1 MRDREEHVGN
11 MIREM
16 NATVDGN
23 LVAGWYAYVQRHRR
37 QALFFIVLV
46 LFVYGIV
53 LFRGTIGVDTE
64 EYMAVQRFIN
74 WKRIGRFG
82 LVFLQKIFWI
92 DQFNPYAS
100 YFVGLLFLWLS
111 ATIWCYFLEVVAGK
125 PLPEYASWLFGSFYL
140 ANAAFVDQMY
150 YSMQCAETSFILC
163 LSPFA
168 VLWFCRSLLAKRW
181 HRFLLSCLLFV
192 FLISVYQGI
201 VMMLVGGILI
211 FFLFIREWK
220 PMDVR
225 QEWSF
230 AILAIL
236 GLVASLLC
244 YSVLNLLIQKWVFH
258 LSPTNFLSNRVGREE
273 ENPLKGFIRYTY
285 MLEFGS
291 SKLASSLFDPFI
303 AAHSA
308 TGWNSVATIHRDL
321 YGMANWIYAP
331 MVLLFWMLAFQKQ
344 NRKSAV
350 WVLATICLPLTVLAF
365 PLVARETVR
374 NRVQSVVPLVMGAIA
389 VWLLVHT
396 SRHWSILLAVIG
408 FSNAWVMAQQ
418 NAVLLY
424 SNQRQYQAETA
435 FVREVDADIKN
446 TVKDD
451 VHAKPLLIAG
461 KKEYEFDQNFIRLR
475 SSIFRSQN
483 PYETSSRGTAFM
495 RIHGLPYH
503 GIDVQLIHPAD
514 MDRYVSILDSMPAY
528 PNKGYIRE
536 LPDCI
541 LVKLEDGPYCPAP
554 IFL

>member
-1 MRDREEHVGN
+1 MEGSKVKARNMEIKRD
-11 MIREM
+11 
-16 NATVDGN
+16 ASLDDN
-23 LVAGWYAYVQRHRR
+23 LVCGWYAYVQRHRWQTR
-37 QALFFIVLV
+37 FFLVLA
-46 LFVYGIV
+46 LFVYGV
-53 LFRGTIGVDTE
+53 MLFQGNIGVDTE

-111 ATIWCYFLEVVAGK
+111 ATIWCYFLEVVAGN

-150 YSMQCAETSFILC
+150 YSVQCAETSFILC

-168 VLWFCRSLLAKRW
+168 VLWFCRSLLGRRW
-181 HRFLLSCLLFV
+181 NWFLLSCLLFV

-201 VMMLVGGILI
+201 VMMLVGGILV

-220 PMDVR
+220 PMDAR

-230 AILAIL
+230 AILAML
-236 GLVASLLC
+236 GLGASLLC
-244 YSVLNLLIQKWVFH
+244 YSILNMLIQKWVFQIP
-258 LSPTNFLSNRVGREE
+258 STDFLFNRVEKDV
-273 ENPLKGFIRYTY
+273 ENPLKGIARYAY

-291 SKLASSLFDPFI
+291 SKLASLLFDPYI
-303 AAHSA
+303 AAHSS
-308 TGWNSVATIHRDL
+308 TGWDSVATIHRDL
-321 YGMANWIYAP
+321 YGMANWMYAP
-331 MVLLFWMLAFQKQ
+331 MVLLFWVLAFQKQ
-344 NRKSAV
+344 NRKTVV
-350 WVLATICLPLTVLAF
+350 WVLAVICLPLTALAF
-365 PLVARETVR
+365 PFVAREAVR
-374 NRVQSVVPLVMGAIA
+374 NRVQSVVPLVMGSIA

-396 SRHWSILLAVIG
+396 SRRWSILLAVIG
-408 FSNAWVMAQQ
+408 FADTWVMAQQ

-424 SNQRQYQAETA
+424 SNQRQYQAEVA
-435 FVREVDADIKN
+435 FIRELDADIKN

-461 KKEYEFDQNFIRLR
+461 KKEYEFDRNFIRLR

-495 RIHGLPYH
+495 RVHGLSYQ
-503 GIDVQLIHPAD
+503 GIDVQLIQPAD
-514 MDRYVSILDSMPAY
+514 MDEFISIFESMPAY
-528 PNKGYIRE
+528 PNKGYIKE

-541 LVKLEDGPYCPAP
+541 LVKLKDGPYLLDP